1 MLKDTL
7 DLAVREVLGESIPIV
22 GVSMMESSLLREAR
36 EKTGDRIARAWEEYL
51 QGYSVGAIDMA
62 LTSSFGM
69 HCMVVEKGI
78 DFSSLCMHH
87 FMPFYG
93 TVDIIYLPKDHIC
106 GLSKLSRVVDK
117 YAKRFQL
124 QELLGSCIANELWA
138 ALKPEWVIVRINS
151 KHTCVGCRGVNKS
164 GATLTTITALGLGPD
179 YTSSAEK
186 AAEVCRN
193 VL

>member
-1 MLKDTL
+1 MLKDIL
-7 DLAVREVLGESIPIV
+7 DSAVGEILGKGVPIIGISVTEST
-22 GVSMMESSLLREAR
+22 LLREAR

-51 QGYSVGAIDMA
+51 QGYYVGDIDMA
-62 LTSSFGM
+62 LTDSFGLDG
-69 HCMVVEKGI
+69 MVIEKDI

-93 TVDIIYLPKDHIC
+93 TVDIIYLPNKHVC

-124 QELLGSCIANELWA
+124 QESLGKSIATDLGA
-138 ALKPEWVIVRINS
+138 SIKPEWVIVRINS

-164 GATLTTITALGLGPD
+164 RASLTTIHSWGLD
-179 YTSSAEK
+179 AME